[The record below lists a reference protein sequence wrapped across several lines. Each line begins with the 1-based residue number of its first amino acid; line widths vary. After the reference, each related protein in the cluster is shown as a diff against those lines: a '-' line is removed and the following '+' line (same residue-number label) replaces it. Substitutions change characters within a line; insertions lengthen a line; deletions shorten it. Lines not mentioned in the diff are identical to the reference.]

1 MFDLINYGAPKIQIF
16 LLILLRA
23 SGVFLIAPIFS
34 HGTVPPQFRL
44 ALILLLTI
52 VLMATIGDSAIPAA
66 VSIADLTV
74 LALKE
79 LLVGFMIGFVFA
91 ILFWG
96 VDSAGS
102 IAGYQIGLTMASVI
116 DPSTNQQ
123 QSIIGMFW
131 MLIALIIFFGINGH
145 HLIIRAFY
153 DSYSVIPAG
162 QVMISGST
170 GELVLRLSTY
180 VFVIA
185 LKLAAPVIVTMFLT
199 DVALG
204 VVSKLLP
211 TMNVFIVSF
220 GLKIAVGFAVIALS
234 LPMFAYVLEKSTNYL
249 NEQLLTLLATM
260 GKA

>member
-1 MFDLINYGAPKIQIF
+1 MFDLITYGAPKIQIF

-23 SGVFLIAPIFS
+23 SGVFLIAPIFG
-34 HGTVPPQFRL
+34 HGAVPAPFKV

-52 VLMATIGDSAIPAA
+52 VLMATIGDSVIPDV
-66 VSIADLTV
+66 VSIPELAV

-91 ILFWG
+91 LLFWG
-96 VDSAGS
+96 VEAAGS
-102 IAGYQIGLTMASVI
+102 IAGYQMGLTIASVV
-116 DPSTNQQ
+116 DPSTNQE
-123 QSIIGMFW
+123 QSTIGQFW
-131 MLIALIIFFGINGH
+131 LLVSLVIFFGINGH
-145 HLIIRAFY
+145 HLIVRAFY
-153 DSYSVIPAG
+153 DSYAAIPAG
-162 QVMISGST
+162 HVLISGST

-180 VFVIA
+180 VLVIA
-185 LKLAAPVIVTMFLT
+185 LKLAAPVMVTMFLT

-220 GLKIAVGFAVIALS
+220 GLKIAVGLAVIGLS

-249 NEQLLTLLATM
+249 NEQLLTLLTTM